1 MRHIFH
7 NILARYLESDQ
18 HAFEASPRE
27 LWPSVN
33 EFWNPQLTVIPANR
47 APERYRQQLVHRE
60 LEPQS

>member
-33 EFWNPQLTVIPANR
+33 EFWNPQLTVIPASR
-47 APERYRQQLVHRE
+47 APERYRQQLILRE
-60 LEPQS
+60 LESQS